1 MPGLVKSIIRT
12 ERDTGSK
19 KKSKV
24 ENRSEAS
31 EYTKESRRKPEW
43 IQLNIESQKKQLFR
57 KRGLVQWTR

>member
-1 MPGLVKSIIRT
+1 M
-12 ERDTGSK
+12 
-19 KKSKV
+19 

-57 KRGLVQWTR
+57 KRGKVILNIKQKG